1 MQTEGAFNGYS
12 GLVEEDHVYITT
24 PNKDANIKFTPH
36 YTQEYLELVANKKGS
51 VVEWKIQEI
60 GEDEEPPVEDGKED
74 NETEVPPIEEVKPD
88 AEGWLKATTFA
99 QLNYLWDYSID
110 NDSKT
115 VTLESF
121 KGVDAKSNDIKV
133 EIPRE
138 VEGYKVALENLN
150 NETFKGV
157 THIRVAKGEGQVK
170 VLAKELVRG
179 FENNENLKYVDLEG
193 LDVSEVTD
201 MTMLFSGCSNLRV
214 IDIVG
219 WDIRYDTIIT
229 GMFYAHISATEE
241 EQEILVISDSWK
253 IGDYDFESSNR
264 IPAIVRFSG
273 NGGYFLDDKEILNR
287 TFGHYVVA
295 TDSIEELEYLYD
307 VYVEL
312 AELLFKKDTNLKD
325 GIQKIQSLQMFMSY

>member
-1 MQTEGAFNGYS
+1 ME
-12 GLVEEDHVYITT
+12 
-24 PNKDANIKFTPH
+24 
-36 YTQEYLELVANKKGS
+36 
-51 VVEWKIQEI
+51 
-60 GEDEEPPVEDGKED
+60 
-74 NETEVPPIEEVKPD
+74 PD
-88 AEGWLKATTFA
+88 AEGWLKTTTFA
-99 QLNYLWDYSID
+99 QLNYLWNYSID
-110 NDSKT
+110 EDSKT

-138 VEGYKVALENLN
+138 VEGYKVALEDLN
-150 NETFKGV
+150 NETFKDV
-157 THIRVAKGEGQVK
+157 THIRVEKGEGQVK

-219 WDIRYDTIIT
+219 WDIQYDTIIT
-229 GMFYAHISATEE
+229 GMFYARISATEE

-253 IGDYDFESSNR
+253 ISDYDFELSNR

-273 NGGYFLDDKEILNR
+273 NGGYFLGDKEILNK

-312 AELLFKKDTNLKD
+312 AGTPVQEGYEFKGWYTEDSEPTNVYELLNMTYKAKWEKVVEEEKPEQPPVEDDKTRAATS
-325 GIQKIQSLQMFMSY
+325 GG